1 MYFKTDGER
10 YDITYRTMRYV
21 FESDKEIKFY
31 YDSTDKIYDNKTGK
45 VIKDKIEVLNINNKP
60 DSIDPIYT

>member
-1 MYFKTDGER
+1 
-10 YDITYRTMRYV
+10 MRYV

-45 VIKDKIEVLNINNKP
+45 IIKDKIEVLSINNKP
-60 DSIDPIYT
+60 DSTSF

>member
-45 VIKDKIEVLNINNKP
+45 VIKDKIGPNMLINLMMILYCKL
-60 DSIDPIYT
+60 

>member
-45 VIKDKIEVLNINNKP
+45 VIKDKIEVLI
-60 DSIDPIYT
+60 